1 MESLLLLYQN
11 LRLFNRKIYILPYPT
26 YTMEKIKC
34 NYCEKEIEGYTKKQV
49 EYMLKQHILSK
60 HPEKI
65 KIEGGKK

>member
-1 MESLLLLYQN
+1 
-11 LRLFNRKIYILPYPT
+11 
-26 YTMEKIKC
+26 MEKIKC